1 MPGIGILAGMSWKT
15 LVIKTDN
22 IFAEPLSEV
31 LLALGAI
38 SVEILDAAAGTAD
51 EQPLYGEPGTPA
63 QQFWQ
68 RAEVS
73 ALFEQDTDVVA
84 ILRSA
89 VEATGMPE
97 LPGYHVDTVE
107 EQDWVQLTQ
116 SQFDPIP
123 ISQRLWIVPTWH
135 QPPDPEAI
143 NLILDPGLAFGT
155 GSHPTTQLC
164 LAWLDQYLQ
173 RGETVLDYGCG
184 SGILAIAALKLGARH
199 VTGIDIDPH
208 AIRASQANA
217 VLNACDAERF
227 FFTTDYAVTEKN
239 PDSIAQVDIVVA
251 NILSNPLIL
260 LAPVL
265 AQATRRGGRIVL
277 SGILQEQSQD
287 VQTAYQSWFEMQTA
301 QSQDGWV
308 LMTGVKK

>member
-1 MPGIGILAGMSWKT
+1 MSWKT
-15 LVIKTDN
+15 LVITTN
-22 IFAEPLSEV
+22 NVYAEPLSEA
-31 LLALGAI
+31 LLALGAL

-51 EQPLYGEPGTPA
+51 EQPLYGEPGAPA
-63 QQFWQ
+63 QQLWQ
-68 RAEVS
+68 KTEVS
-73 ALFEQDTDVVA
+73 ALFEEGADVIA

-89 VEATGMPE
+89 VDATGMPE
-97 LPGYHVDTVE
+97 QPGYHVDVVE
-107 EQDWVQLTQ
+107 EQDWVKLTQ
-116 SQFDPIP
+116 SQFDPIS
-123 ISQRLWIVPTWH
+123 ISRRLWIVPTWH
-135 QPPDPEAI
+135 QPPDPAAI

-173 RGETVLDYGCG
+173 HGETVLDYGCG

-208 AIRASQANA
+208 AIQASQANA
-217 VLNACDAERF
+217 VLNACDVERF

-251 NILSNPLIL
+251 NILSNPLIM

-265 AQATRRGGRIVL
+265 AQATRGGGRIVL

-287 VQTAYQSWFEMQTA
+287 VQAAYQSWFEMQAT

-308 LMTGVKK
+308 LLTGVKK

>member
-1 MPGIGILAGMSWKT
+1 MSWKT
-15 LVIKTDN
+15 LVITTN
-22 IFAEPLSEV
+22 NVYAEPLSEA
-31 LLALGAI
+31 LLALGAL

-63 QQFWQ
+63 QQLWQ
-68 RAEVS
+68 KTEVS
-73 ALFEQDTDVVA
+73 ALFEEGADVIA

-89 VEATGMPE
+89 VDATGMPE
-97 LPGYHVDTVE
+97 QPGYHVDVVE
-107 EQDWVQLTQ
+107 EQDWVKLTQ
-116 SQFDPIP
+116 SQFDPIS
-123 ISQRLWIVPTWH
+123 ISRRLWIVPTWH

-143 NLILDPGLAFGT
+143 NLVLDPGLAFGT

-184 SGILAIAALKLGARH
+184 SGILAIAALKLGARY
-199 VTGIDIDPH
+199 VTGVDIDPH
-208 AIRASQANA
+208 AIQASQANA
-217 VLNACDAERF
+217 VLNACDVERF
-227 FFTTDYAVTEKN
+227 FFTTDYAVTGKS
-239 PDSIAQVDIVVA
+239 PDSTAQVDIVVA
-251 NILSNPLIL
+251 NILSNPLIM

-265 AQATRRGGRIVL
+265 AQATRGGGRIVL

-287 VQTAYQSWFEMQTA
+287 VQAAYQSWFEMQTA

-308 LMTGVKK
+308 LLTGVKK

>member
-97 LPGYHVDTVE
+97 LPGYHVDAVE

-287 VQTAYQSWFEMQTA
+287 VQAAYQSWFEIQTA